1 MKNDKTA
8 KLAIEFYK
16 KLGWKGI
23 MALTNKEKDRDTLR
37 FILPFLKKSDKILD
51 MACGYGRVTFMLKK
65 MGFYIEGIDIS
76 SNLIKEAR
84 KEAKKLKYNINFKIG
99 DMRKLPYKNESFD
112 KVLCLWSSFNH
123 LLTENDQ
130 LMAINEIYRTLRF
143 NGASVIDLPNG
154 ESKWA
159 KKKIKEYGRI
169 VPDRI
174 FDNLVINYI
183 YDRETLT
190 RLIKKSKFK
199 NYIIKFSNI
208 GSRKRIIVLLKKV

>member
-16 KLGWKGI
+16 KLGRKGV
-23 MALTNKEKDRDTLR
+23 MALTNIEKDKATLR

-51 MACGYGRVTFMLKK
+51 LACGYGRVTFMLAKI
-65 MGFYIEGIDIS
+65 GFYIEGIDIS

-84 KEAKKLKYNINFKIG
+84 QEAKKLRYNIDFKIG
-99 DMRKLPYKNESFD
+99 DMRKLPYKDESFD

-123 LLTENDQ
+123 LLTENDH
-130 LMAINEIYRTLRF
+130 LMAINEIYRILRF
-143 NGASVIDLPNG
+143 NGASVIDVPNG

-169 VPDRI
+169 VPDKI

-199 NYIIKFSNI
+199 RYTVKFSNI
-208 GSRKRIIVLLKKV
+208 GGRKRIIVLLKK